1 MTAKLKTK
9 LKKGFLARFTFKQ
22 GCESY
27 YTNSKG
33 CNVIEVVYPE
43 DDDVYEL
50 IDFCEEHRDFI
61 ENVTVLMAD
70 GNILDAKAITTA
82 SQEK

>member
-33 CNVIEVVYPE
+33 CNVIEVVYQKMMTFMSLLTFVKNTE
-43 DDDVYEL
+43 TSS
-50 IDFCEEHRDFI
+50 R
-61 ENVTVLMAD
+61 M
-70 GNILDAKAITTA
+70 
-82 SQEK
+82 